1 MPFTMLEVYEVDD
14 ITILFYQGR
23 NKFNQ
28 LTYKAV
34 KTKGYVDWKTRLVR
48 DIAGEETVAKATVY
62 INHPRQLT
70 HKDYIRFKGVRHSI
84 LDMVEQKDF
93 SPNHQEVYI
102 A

>member
-28 LTYKAV
+28 LRYKAV
-34 KTKGYVDWKTRLVR
+34 KTKGYVDNKTRLVR
-48 DIAGEETVAKATVY
+48 NIHGEETVAQATVY
-62 INHPRQLT
+62 INHPRQIT
-70 HKDYIRFKGVRHSI
+70 HRDYIRFQGVRHSVI
-84 LDMVEQKDF
+84 NMVEAKDF

>member
-1 MPFTMLEVYEVDD
+1 MLEVYEVDD
-14 ITILFYQGR
+14 LTILFYTGR

-48 DIAGEETVAKATVY
+48 NIAGDETISAATVS
-62 INHPRQLT
+62 INHPRQIT
-70 HKDYIRFKGVRHSI
+70 HKDYIRYKRVRHSVI
-84 LDMVEQKDF
+84 NMVEQKDF

-102 A
+102 T